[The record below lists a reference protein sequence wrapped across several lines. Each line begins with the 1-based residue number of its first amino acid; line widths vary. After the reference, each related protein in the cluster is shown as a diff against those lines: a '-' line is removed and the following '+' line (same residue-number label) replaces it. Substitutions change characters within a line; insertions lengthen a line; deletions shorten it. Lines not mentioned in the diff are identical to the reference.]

1 MTDERSLT
9 WTRLL
14 PADAGYSLIGAPP
27 AFRDLLTLANV
38 RHGEDVLC
46 VWAPRMA
53 DLSRISIDRFR
64 ALALVNPCRVP
75 VMALTKSGFRHVRR
89 YAVLP
94 SLADARWFVPR
105 DNVLVSEAALHMYA
119 PYRLRARLLKL
130 GAELAIRMRL
140 PLWHADEL
148 IIAAREPLPL
158 ERTLAKPFREVEIR
172 LAFSSGTPGPARK
185 PVFQILRP
193 NGHIL
198 GYAKLGIT
206 AATACLIRREAGLL
220 RSLSANSRVQGFAP
234 ALLFE
239 GDVHGMPVTVQTAVS
254 GNAGPVQPTSMHR
267 RLLAALRREERR
279 PVAASHMFR
288 NMERRVLRLANPVP
302 AMSGALKG
310 VRPVAETLTLP
321 VSIVHGDF
329 APWNLRMQGGELR
342 AFDWEYGEID
352 GIPLVDELHHD
363 FQVGFLLRGW
373 DPEQALTYLRSVQ
386 VSNRMGLQAEQVAAL
401 QVVYLLDVCSRRLEA
416 GHSPDD
422 EWNRRYLRLI
432 PALSRF
438 LLADGARS

>member
-9 WTRLL
+9 WTYLL

-27 AFRDLLTLANV
+27 TFRDLLALANV
-38 RHGEDVLC
+38 RHGKDVLC
-46 VWAPRMA
+46 VWAPKMA

-75 VMALTKSGFRHVRR
+75 VTALRNSGFRHVRR

-105 DNVLVSEAALHMYA
+105 DNVLVAEAALHMYA

-130 GAELAIRMRL
+130 GAKLAIRMHL

-158 ERTLAKPFREVEIR
+158 ERTLAKPFGEVEIR

-206 AATACLIRREAGLL
+206 AMTACLIRREAGLL
-220 RSLSANSRVQGFAP
+220 RSLSANFRVKEFAP

-239 GDVHGMPVTVQTAVS
+239 GEAHGMPVAVQTAVS
-254 GNAGPVQPTSMHR
+254 GKAGPIEPTLMHW
-267 RLLAALRREERR
+267 RLLASLRSGERR

-288 NMERRVLRLANPVP
+288 NIERRVLQLANPVP
-302 AMSGALKG
+302 AMNSALKS
-310 VRPVAETLTLP
+310 VRPVAEKLTLP
-321 VSIVHGDF
+321 ATIVHGDF
-329 APWNLRMQGGELR
+329 APWNLRMQGRELR

-373 DPEQALTYLRSVQ
+373 GLERASAYLRSVQ
-386 VSNRMGLQAEQVAAL
+386 ISNHMGLQAAQVAAL

-416 GHSPDD
+416 GHSTDD

-432 PALSRF
+432 SALSRI
-438 LLADGARS
+438 LLADGAHS